1 MMYKSFILLVLSLL
15 PPNSKTITD
24 VVETSNELLVESI
37 IQVES
42 RGNPSA
48 YCVSEEAVGCLQIR
62 PIMLREV
69 NNILKRSGDE
79 KRYELSDRWDCEKSK
94 EMFHIWKNYHHK
106 YSDFEKIARNWNG
119 GPLGYKKNSTI
130 GYWKKVEEQ
139 LNLNTFNTVSILS
152 H

>member
-1 MMYKSFILLVLSLL
+1 MLSLL

-69 NNILKRSGDE
+69 NNILKRSGDK
-79 KRYELSDRWDCEKSK
+79 KRYELSDRLDCEKSK
-94 EMFHIWKNYHHK
+94 EIFYIWKNCHHK
-106 YSDFEKIARNWNG
+106 HSNFEKIARNWNG
-119 GPLGYKKNSTI
+119 GPLGYKKNSTL

-139 LNLNTFNTVSILS
+139 LNLNPYNTTSTLLY
-152 H
+152 